1 MNIIITL
8 PINLVAEIAEG
19 RKQVEIRKSF
29 PHNFNPDEDVVWV
42 KTKGTDKVAICFKVS
57 HFEESSDIAYICRRY
72 QYKVG
77 VPYGWLWSY
86 AHKAKHIYVWHIEQV
101 SIFRPNLSFSDTFK
115 GLPAPQQY
123 CYTNVQLSDFSSD
136 VKIRTANKIH
146 G

>member
-42 KTKGTDKVAICFKVS
+42 KTKGEDKVALCFTVS
-57 HFEESSDIAYICRRY
+57 HFGASNDMADVWKRYHKQIC
-72 QYKVG
+72 
-77 VPYGWLWSY
+77 VPYCWYFSY
-86 AHKAKHIYVWHIEQV
+86 VQNAKLISIWHIQRV
-101 SIFRPNLSFSDTFK
+101 TIFTPNLSFSHTFK
-115 GLPAPQQY
+115 GVPAPQQY
-123 CYTNVQLSDFSSD
+123 IYTDVQLSDFSSD

>member
-8 PINLVAEIAEG
+8 PINLVAEIAAG

-42 KTKGTDKVAICFKVS
+42 KTKGKDKVALCFKVS
-57 HFEESSDIAYICRRY
+57 HFEASSDIAFICRRY

-77 VPYGWLWSY
+77 VPSSWLWSY
-86 AHKAKHIYVWHIEQV
+86 AHKAKRIYVWHIQQV

-115 GLPAPQQY
+115 GVTAPQQY
-123 CYTNVQLSDFSSD
+123 CYTKVQLSDIETHD
-136 VKIRTANKIH
+136 KRQTARKIQE
-146 G
+146 